1 MTELLLKLLG
11 ANVENG
17 VDIAKASLAFRGG
30 FSPGGYVFLVLVFGA
45 MVYWMYRNSPAFLS
59 PARKYTLAALR
70 TIFLALVLMLL
81 LRPVLAF
88 TVEGS
93 VRRLLVLL
101 MDTSS
106 SMQIKDPRVDA
117 ADQKRAGIAKGLLDP
132 AKGVNQSLDAGK
144 IREVDQ
150 VSRVEVVKAVFKNDR
165 LNLLPLLDR
174 NFELDA
180 FAFAQGVAP
189 IGGRK
194 EQGTNAP
201 AARKKDE
208 KVTVEQ
214 FPWVESLSATN
225 PTTAIGDALREII
238 NRKRGQPLAGVLLVT
253 DGANNSGTQPREV
266 AGFMRQEGLPLY
278 VYGVGITRPRD
289 IIMGSVFG
297 PEVSFVRDEVTVSVR
312 VRSQGLNNENA
323 DVVLKLGSQKVAEK
337 TITFTGDGEQVVT
350 LNFVPE
356 NAGEFDLQASIEPR
370 PDETVKDNN
379 VSMAQRLK
387 VIDAKMK
394 VLLVEQSPRW
404 EFRYLQAM
412 LLRDRRVD
420 LKCVLMEGDIAITRG
435 EKSPYIH
442 QFPSRKED
450 LFGYDLVI
458 FGDVDPKSMT
468 VGQME
473 NLNEFVSRFGGALVM
488 VAGKKFSPSAY
499 RRTVMEK
506 MLPVEFEGGGLEASG
521 DYVADK
527 PIRLELTAA
536 GRNSPM
542 LRLSDKEAENAA
554 LWKELPP
561 VYWVAKVSRPKP
573 AAEVLLVDPDPARE
587 SRFGKMPVIAVQKYG
602 LGQVMFVGTDN
613 TWRWRKNAGDLY
625 YTALWGQIAQRVS
638 LQHMLG
644 VSKKTQLS
652 TDRQNYLTGD
662 RISIYAR
669 LYAEGFDPIQEPT
682 VKGIYGLQ
690 NGQGTKSEVT
700 LRPIP
705 EQPGLYRAEFIAPA
719 PGAYQFFVERDPNV
733 PLEFSVA
740 EPKFEFGE
748 TAMNE
753 GLLREMTQLT
763 GGAFFREEDLRKL
776 PETIQSKTERVRS
789 PLEVE
794 LWASP
799 LFYLLMLLVVSA
811 EWVLRKMSHLK

>member
-30 FSPGGYVFLVLVFGA
+30 FSPGGYVFLVLLLGA
-45 MVYWMYRNSPAFLS
+45 LVYWMYRKSPAHLS

-70 TIFLALVLMLL
+70 TVFLALVLMLL

-93 VRRLLVLL
+93 VRRLLVVLV
-101 MDTSS
+101 DSSS
-106 SMQIKDPRVDA
+106 SMQIKDPRIDA

-132 AKGVNQSLDAGK
+132 GKGVNQSLDANK
-144 IREVDQ
+144 IKDVDQ
-150 VSRVEVVKAVFKNDR
+150 VSRVELVKAALKNEK

-174 NFELDA
+174 EFELDA

-194 EQGTNAP
+194 EEGTNSP
-201 AARKKDE
+201 VKKKE
-208 KVTVEQ
+208 QKVTVEH
-214 FPWVESLSATN
+214 FPWVDNLSATN
-225 PTTAIGDALREII
+225 PTTAIGDAIREII

-253 DGANNSGTQPREV
+253 DGANNNGSQPREV

-289 IIMGSVFG
+289 IIMGSVFA
-297 PEVSFVRDEVTVSVR
+297 PEVSFVKDEVTVTVR

-323 DVVLKLGSQKVAEK
+323 DVVLRLGEQKVAEK
-337 TITFTGDGEQVVT
+337 TVTFASDGEQVVT
-350 LNFVPE
+350 LNFVPQ
-356 NAGEFDLQASIEPR
+356 NAGEFDLQAAIEPR
-370 PDETVKDNN
+370 ADETVKDNN
-379 VSMAQRLK
+379 ASMVQRLK
-387 VIDAKMK
+387 VIDAKIK

-435 EKSPYIH
+435 ERSPYIH

-458 FGDVDPKSMT
+458 FGDVDPKSVT
-468 VGQME
+468 VGQLE

-506 MLPVEFEGGGLEASG
+506 MLPVEFEGASLESSS
-521 DYVADK
+521 DFVADK
-527 PIRLELTAA
+527 PVHLELTAA
-536 GRNSPM
+536 GRNSQM

-638 LQHMLG
+638 LQHLLG

-669 LYAEGFDPIQEPT
+669 LYADGFDPIQEPT

-690 NGQGTKSEVT
+690 NGQGAKSEVT

-705 EQPGLYRAEFIAPA
+705 EQAGLYRAEFIAPS
-719 PGAYQFFVERDPNV
+719 PGAYQFFVERDLNV

-740 EPKFEFGE
+740 EPKFELGE

-753 GLLREMTQLT
+753 GLLRDITQLT

-799 LFYLLMLLVVSA
+799 LFYILMLLVVST